1 PSLRGAI
8 ERGGRTAALC
18 LVRPF
23 FYHSRPQPR
32 RNSPL
37 KFAVRP
43 GSAQSVGILP
53 LSPPKPVSAFPLTNR
68 QNANTNPANTSTA
81 THSANPPAHAVPILH
96 GACPR
101 DTAQPAAAAI
111 TTPSNPSPPTSP
123 DPNSTPRSR
132 RASRS
137 SSDPALRSIA
147 PRNSPPRNTGTMVA
161 TGR

>member
-1 PSLRGAI
+1 HEEQPLAPADPSVTRNTPQFEALRTDDRPQASGQPSLRGAI

-111 TTPSNPSPPTSP
+111 TTPSNPSP
-123 DPNSTPRSR
+123 
-132 RASRS
+132 
-137 SSDPALRSIA
+137 
-147 PRNSPPRNTGTMVA
+147 
-161 TGR
+161 